1 MRMLPAEAER
11 VIERH
16 ERVYGEAPTH
26 IALAPGRINLIG
38 EHTDYQGGF
47 VFPAAIDRYVIVAAH
62 LTTGSTRLVSDH
74 DPHPAEF
81 DANTVNPLDKPS
93 LPVWAAYPAG
103 MAWALQA
110 GTVPNINATVG
121 ATLPVGSGLSSSA
134 AIEMAFG
141 TLWRLLGALEISD
154 PELALAGQRAENQF
168 VGMNCGIMDQ
178 TASLFGVADHAL
190 FVDTLR
196 PGEPEPIRLPEGLA
210 MVVCDTRVKHALQGS
225 EYNDRRRDSESAAR
239 KLGVEFLRKA
249 NLEMLGQADLTE
261 VEFKRAHHIITENQR
276 VLDFKGSLPQY
287 CWHPAGTPESQS
299 PPESGASNSEFGER
313 GRDGCA
319 TGPYRWQPAGDPES
333 GSPRESGSQ
342 SAEFGERGQDARA
355 TLGELM
361 QSSHESLRDDYEVSC
376 PELDVMAEAAWE
388 HPACVGARMMGGG
401 FGGACIALVQSDAVE
416 EFINQTAKSYLQRA
430 SIEGSFLA
438 VRAVVGASAWKLE
451 P

>member
-16 ERVYGEAPTH
+16 ERVYGVAPTH

-47 VFPAAIDRYVIVAAH
+47 VFPAAIDRYVIVATSLAS
-62 LTTGSTRLVSDH
+62 GPTRLVSDH
-74 DPHPAEF
+74 DPHAAEF
-81 DANTVNPLDKPS
+81 DANTVNLLDKDR
-93 LPVWAAYPAG
+93 LPTWVAYPAG
-103 MAWALQA
+103 MAWALQ
-110 GTVPNINATVG
+110 GRLPNINATVG

-141 TLWRLLGALEISD
+141 TLWRLLGELEFSD
-154 PELALAGQRAENQF
+154 AELALAGQRAENQF

-239 KLGVEFLRKA
+239 KLGVEFLREA
-249 NLEMLGQADLTE
+249 NLEMLAGGGLTE
-261 VEFKRAHHIITENQR
+261 VEFKRALHIITENQR
-276 VLDFKGSLPQY
+276 VLEFRKALPQY
-287 CWHPAGTPESQS
+287 RWHPAGNPDLQS
-299 PPESGASNSEFGER
+299 PPVSRSSRSEFGER
-313 GRDGCA
+313 GRDG
-319 TGPYRWQPAGDPES
+319 
-333 GSPRESGSQ
+333 
-342 SAEFGERGQDARA
+342 RA

-361 QSSHESLRDDYEVSC
+361 RASHESLRDDYEVSC
-376 PELDVMAEAAWE
+376 PELDLMAEAAWGHE
-388 HPACVGARMMGGG
+388 ACIGARMMGGG
-401 FGGACIALVQSDAVE
+401 FGGACIALVQSEGVQD
-416 EFINQTAKSYLQRA
+416 FIVSVGRNYLER
-430 SIEGSFLA
+430 STIEGSFIVVKA
-438 VRAVVGASAWKLE
+438 VAGAAAWRL
-451 P
+451 